1 MTRKLFWGILW
12 ILILGFIVLYPLLIS
27 KYVSLPLFIGFSGY
41 LIVLGIDGHGKKY
54 IWLPLLY
61 LMNLEANLALPMFLT
76 LFTVLLFYLT
86 LYERIR
92 YFKCCSI
99 CVGLL
104 SVIAIDFYYFIV
116 LLGYDFIF
124 DSTSIFIDSILLYS
138 MVFDLIFVVLL

>member
-1 MTRKLFWGILW
+1 VTRKLFWGILW

-92 YFKCCSI
+92 YFKRCSI

>member
-1 MTRKLFWGILW
+1 MTRKLFLGMLW
-12 ILILGFIVLYPLLIS
+12 IVILGFIVLYPLLIS

-92 YFKCCSI
+92 YFKRCSI